1 MQEELLTQLIELVK
15 EQIRLLQI
23 MSLQLEKVND
33 SVHQVFLK

>member
-1 MQEELLTQLIELVK
+1 MQEELLEQLIELVK

>member
-1 MQEELLTQLIELVK
+1 MQEELLKQLIELVK

-23 MSLQLEKVND
+23 MSMQLEKVND

>member
-1 MQEELLTQLIELVK
+1 MQEELLKQLIELVR